1 NLCYYV
7 VGDEKI
13 KNMGFLHVQIDDDL
27 KRRFKTI
34 CVSQDRKMGDVVT
47 ELIDGWLQEAEDKP
61 SSKEAGE
68 KKA

>member
-1 NLCYYV
+1 
-7 VGDEKI
+7 
-13 KNMGFLHVQIDDDL
+13 MGFLHVKIDDDL

-34 CVSQDRKMGDVVT
+34 CVSQDRQMGDVVT

-61 SSKEAGE
+61 ASKEIGE